1 MAYQKMMLISL
12 ICLML
17 GGIFSARGVVA
28 QSVDENLPPVAWLEL
43 NQTGSTLRL
52 FQSETGVSIVSNE
65 EIRCA
70 AFSPQQ
76 AHIAYLTS
84 NAVAVMRLSDHA
96 TILNLPVDGLT
107 RSDPHL
113 FIGGRACP
121 IWLDETALV
130 FSTVDFAEPYGMP
143 AYNLFHLEI
152 NIAELTEALAF
163 GEGGAVVASPNRQY
177 LVILRPGE
185 YSDPD
190 RPGEISVIDA
200 TTFQPVNDG
209 FEFPAVATAA
219 EYLWI
224 PTIFW
229 KADSTGFAF
238 SLPNP
243 DLIYNLDQTPPS
255 NICHMTVDTQPTRC
269 QEYAFEFWGM
279 PVFNDQLTRV
289 AYAQRS
295 GSGINEESHLAY
307 GEFSAES
314 PQELSKVPF
323 STTSG
328 MPILWLD
335 EDNLLF
341 KEYALPDLSVA
352 NLTTGEARQWLDE
365 TSEIEHPIIALQ
377 PLRDGLY
384 VLAVGDYREPHTI
397 GLYNSTNRTFT
408 RLAEVDSLSTIV
420 FADH

>member
-1 MAYQKMMLISL
+1 MAYRKMMLISL

-28 QSVDENLPPVAWLEL
+28 QSDSDHLPPVAWLEL
-43 NQTGSTLRL
+43 NQEGSTLRL

-65 EIRCA
+65 GIRCA

-84 NAVAVMRLSDHA
+84 KTVAVMRLSDHE

-107 RSDPHL
+107 RPDLHL

-152 NIAELTEALAF
+152 NTAELTEALAF
-163 GEGGAVVASPNRQY
+163 GKNGAIVPSPNRQY
-177 LVILRPGE
+177 LVILKPGE

-190 RPGEISVIDA
+190 KPGEISVIDA

-219 EYLWI
+219 EYLWV

-238 SLPNP
+238 GLPDP
-243 DLIYNLDQTPPS
+243 DLIYNLEQTPLS

-269 QEYAFEFWGM
+269 QAYAFEFWGM

-295 GSGINEESHLAY
+295 GSGVNEESHLVY
-307 GEFSAES
+307 GEFSPES
-314 PQELSKVPF
+314 PQELSEIAF

-341 KEYALPDLSVA
+341 KEYALPDLSIA

-365 TSEIEHPIIALQ
+365 TSEIEQPVIALQ
-377 PLRDGLY
+377 PLSDGLY

-397 GLYNSTNRTFT
+397 GFYNAVDGTFT
-408 RLAEVDSLSTIV
+408 KLAEVDSLSTVV
-420 FADH
+420 FAEH

>member
-1 MAYQKMMLISL
+1 MAYRKMMLVSF

-17 GGIFSARGVVA
+17 GSIFSARGVVA
-28 QSVDENLPPVAWLEL
+28 QSEDENLPPVAWLEL
-43 NQTGSTLRL
+43 NQEGSTLRL

-65 EIRCA
+65 DIRCA

-76 AHIAYLTS
+76 THIAYLTS
-84 NAVAVMRLSDHA
+84 NALAVMRLSDHA
-96 TILNLPVDGLT
+96 TIINMLVDGLT
-107 RSDPHL
+107 RPDLHL

-121 IWLDETALV
+121 IWLDETSLV

-143 AYNLFHLEI
+143 AYNLFHLAI
-152 NIAELTEALAF
+152 NTAELTEVLAF
-163 GEGGAVVASPNRQY
+163 GKSGAIAPSPNRQY
-177 LVILRPGE
+177 LVILKPGE

-190 RPGEISVIDA
+190 RPGEITVIDS

-219 EYLWI
+219 EYLWV

-229 KADSTGFAF
+229 KADSTGFVF
-238 SLPNP
+238 GLPDQDLVYSIEQTSPSSICYMTP
-243 DLIYNLDQTPPS
+243 DD
-255 NICHMTVDTQPTRC
+255 QPTRC

-279 PVFNDQLTRV
+279 PIFNDQLTRV

-295 GSGINEESHLAY
+295 GSGVNEGSHLVY
-307 GEFSAES
+307 GEFSLES
-314 PQELSKVPF
+314 PQELSEIAF

-341 KEYALPDLSVA
+341 KEYALPDLNVV
-352 NLTTGEARQWLDE
+352 NLTTGKVKLWPDE
-365 TSEIEHPIIALQ
+365 SSEVKQPIVALQ
-377 PLRDGLY
+377 PLKDGLY

-397 GLYNSTNRTFT
+397 GFYNATDGAFT
-408 RLAEVDSLSTIV
+408 KLAEVDSLSTIV
-420 FADH
+420 FADR